1 MSQPTDQRFPIIAML
16 VAVAAFGAM
25 DAFLKLLAAH
35 YPPLQIAALR
45 GWVSLPLII
54 IWVAFA
60 GGFAQLLRVR
70 WGLHLLR
77 GVLAVVMLASFSYA
91 LITLPL
97 TETYALFF
105 VAPLLITALSVPVL
119 GEQVGWRRWV
129 AIVIGILGVFWV
141 LRPTGEGMIS
151 WAGLAVLLA
160 ALCYALSALTVRVL
174 GRTDSTQSMVFWMM
188 AMLSVFATIAA
199 YSGWVA
205 IKAEHTPWLV
215 GLAITGAIGQWGVTE
230 AFKRGEASV
239 IAPLEY
245 TALGWG
251 LILDWL
257 VWHVAPESRTLIG
270 AMVVAVCG
278 IYLIYREQQLNRQ
291 HRRAGRAR

>member
-1 MSQPTDQRFPIIAML
+1 ML

-25 DAFLKLLAAH
+25 DAFLKLLAGH

-45 GWVSLPLII
+45 GWVSLPLIT
-54 IWVAFA
+54 IWVAYA
-60 GGFAQLLRVR
+60 GGFRQLLQVR

-77 GVLAVVMLASFSYA
+77 GVLAVLMLTSFSYA

-129 AIVIGILGVFWV
+129 AIAIGIVGVFWV
-141 LRPTGEGMIS
+141 LKPTGEGMVS

-160 ALCYALSALTVRVL
+160 ALGYALSALTVRVL

-188 AMLSVFATIAA
+188 AMLSVFATILALPN
-199 YSGWVA
+199 WVA
-205 IKAEHTPWLV
+205 IDSAHTLWLV
-215 GLAITGAIGQWGVTE
+215 GLAITGAVGQWGVTE
-230 AFKRGEASV
+230 AFKQGEASV

-251 LILDWL
+251 LLLDWV
-257 VWHVAPESRTLIG
+257 VWQVAPEARTLIG
-270 AMVVAVCG
+270 ALIVTVCG
-278 IYLIYREQQLNRQ
+278 IYLIYREQQLKRVHQ
-291 HRRAGRAR
+291 RAGRSR